1 MKPTFLVSTVSSVGM
16 ALLWGSLLAGRAA
29 QAQVITPLFPSG
41 TSIPVEPLPPSP
53 DIPTLPIVPDPRP
66 VPATPAPQRPLPR
79 GSFEEISRY
88 FRDLNRAKNL
98 ARQAAEIANGGLQ
111 RYRAEASMHG
121 AAIDSPFEEFEDAWI
136 FTFRG
141 GEPGFVQPSIETQV
155 RVDRRTFQTTIL
167 YNGPI
172 RSRR

>member
-1 MKPTFLVSTVSSVGM
+1 MKSIFRLCLGGVVIWGFLPS
-16 ALLWGSLLAGRAA
+16 A
-29 QAQVITPLFPSG
+29 QAQVVTPLFPEPAR
-41 TSIPVEPLPPSP
+41 TPIPVEPLPPSQ

-66 VPATPAPQRPLPR
+66 VPPTPPRPRPLPT
-79 GSFEEISRY
+79 GTFEEISRY

-121 AAIDSPFEEFEDAWI
+121 AAIDAPFEELEDAWI

-172 RSRR
+172 RSRP

>member
-1 MKPTFLVSTVSSVGM
+1 MRSLFPLCLAG
-16 ALLWGSLLAGRAA
+16 ALLWGSSLPA
-29 QAQVITPLFPSG
+29 QTQGIRPLFPEPSQ
-41 TSIPVEPLPPSP
+41 TPLPPSL

-172 RSRR
+172 RSLR

>member
-1 MKPTFLVSTVSSVGM
+1 MKFIFPLCLAG
-16 ALLWGSLLAGRAA
+16 ALWGSPLSA
-29 QAQVITPLFPSG
+29 QAQVVTPLFPEPAR
-41 TSIPVEPLPPSP
+41 TPIPVE
-53 DIPTLPIVPDPRP
+53 
-66 VPATPAPQRPLPR
+66 PLPR
-79 GSFEEISRY
+79 GSFEEVSRY

-121 AAIDSPFEEFEDAWI
+121 AAIDAPFEELEDAWI

-141 GEPGFVQPSIETQV
+141 GEPGFIRPSIETQV

-172 RSRR
+172 RSRP

>member
-1 MKPTFLVSTVSSVGM
+1 MKSIFPLCLGGVVI
-16 ALLWGSLLAGRAA
+16 WGSLLSA
-29 QAQVITPLFPSG
+29 QAQVVTPLFPEPAR
-41 TSIPVEPLPPSP
+41 TPIPVE
-53 DIPTLPIVPDPRP
+53 
-66 VPATPAPQRPLPR
+66 PLPR
-79 GSFEEISRY
+79 GSFEEVSRY

-121 AAIDSPFEEFEDAWI
+121 AAIDAPFEEFADAWI

-172 RSRR
+172 RSRP

>member
-1 MKPTFLVSTVSSVGM
+1 MKFIFPLCL
-16 ALLWGSLLAGRAA
+16 AGSLLSA
-29 QAQVITPLFPSG
+29 QAQGITPLFPE
-41 TSIPVEPLPPSP
+41 TSRTPIPVEPLPPSQ

-66 VPATPAPQRPLPR
+66 VPPTPAPQRPLPR
-79 GSFEEISRY
+79 GSFEEVSRY

-121 AAIDSPFEEFEDAWI
+121 AAIDAPFEEFADAWI

-141 GEPGFVQPSIETQV
+141 GEPGFTRPSIETQV

-172 RSRR
+172 RSLR

>member
-1 MKPTFLVSTVSSVGM
+1 MKSIFPLCLAGGSV
-16 ALLWGSLLAGRAA
+16 LIWGSLLSV
-29 QAQVITPLFPSG
+29 QAQVITPLFPE
-41 TSIPVEPLPPSP
+41 TSRTPIPLPPSQ

-66 VPATPAPQRPLPR
+66 VPTTSPRPRPLPT
-79 GSFEEISRY
+79 GTFEEISRY

-121 AAIDSPFEEFEDAWI
+121 AAIDAPFEEFADAWI

-141 GEPGFVQPSIETQV
+141 GEPGFTQPSIETQV

-172 RSRR
+172 RSLR

>member
-1 MKPTFLVSTVSSVGM
+1 MKSIFPLCLSGSLGGILF
-16 ALLWGSLLAGRAA
+16 WGSLLPV
-29 QAQVITPLFPSG
+29 QAQGITPLFPETFRTPS
-41 TSIPVEPLPPSP
+41 PVEPLPPSQ

-66 VPATPAPQRPLPR
+66 VPPTPAPRRPLPR

-121 AAIDSPFEEFEDAWI
+121 AAIDAPFEEFEDAWV

>member
-1 MKPTFLVSTVSSVGM
+1 MKSIFPLCLAGSLSGVLF
-16 ALLWGSLLAGRAA
+16 WGSCLLPV
-29 QAQVITPLFPSG
+29 QAQVVTPLFP
-41 TSIPVEPLPPSP
+41 EPAEPRFQSSRCPLAKIFPP
-53 DIPTLPIVPDPRP
+53 LPIVPDPRP
-66 VPATPAPQRPLPR
+66 VPPTPPRPRPLPT
-79 GSFEEISRY
+79 GTFEEISRY

-121 AAIDSPFEEFEDAWI
+121 AAIDAPFEEFEDAWV

>member
-1 MKPTFLVSTVSSVGM
+1 MKSIFPLCL
-16 ALLWGSLLAGRAA
+16 AGSLSGVLFWESLLPVRA
-29 QAQVITPLFPSG
+29 QGITPLFPETFRTPS
-41 TSIPVEPLPPSP
+41 PVEPLPPSQ

-66 VPATPAPQRPLPR
+66 VPPTPAPRRPLPR
-79 GSFEEISRY
+79 GSSEEISRY

-121 AAIDSPFEEFEDAWI
+121 AAIDAPFEEFEDAWV

>member
-1 MKPTFLVSTVSSVGM
+1 MKSIFPLCL
-16 ALLWGSLLAGRAA
+16 AGSLSGVLFWESLLPVRA
-29 QAQVITPLFPSG
+29 QGITPLFPETFRTPS
-41 TSIPVEPLPPSP
+41 PVEPLPPSQ

-66 VPATPAPQRPLPR
+66 VPPTPAPRRPLPR

-121 AAIDSPFEEFEDAWI
+121 AAIDAPFEEFEDAWV

>member
-1 MKPTFLVSTVSSVGM
+1 MRSLFPLCLAG
-16 ALLWGSLLAGRAA
+16 ALLWGSSLPA
-29 QAQVITPLFPSG
+29 QTQGIRPLFPEPSQ
-41 TSIPVEPLPPSP
+41 TPLPPSP

-141 GEPGFVQPSIETQV
+141 GRARLCPAQH
-155 RVDRRTFQTTIL
+155 
-167 YNGPI
+167 
-172 RSRR
+172 

>member
-1 MKPTFLVSTVSSVGM
+1 MRSLFPLCLAG
-16 ALLWGSLLAGRAA
+16 ALLWGSSLPA
-29 QAQVITPLFPSG
+29 QTQGIRPLFPEPSQ
-41 TSIPVEPLPPSP
+41 TPLPPSP

-141 GEPGFVQPSIETQV
+141 GEPGFVQPNIETQV

-172 RSRR
+172 RSLR

>member
-1 MKPTFLVSTVSSVGM
+1 MKSIFPICLAGSLGG
-16 ALLWGSLLAGRAA
+16 ALLWGSLLSA
-29 QAQVITPLFPSG
+29 QAQVITPLFPE
-41 TSIPVEPLPPSP
+41 TSQTPIPVEPLPPSP

-66 VPATPAPQRPLPR
+66 VPPTPAPRRPLPR
-79 GSFEEISRY
+79 GSFEEVSRY

-121 AAIDSPFEEFEDAWI
+121 AAIDSPFEEFEDAWV

-172 RSRR
+172 RSRP

>member
-1 MKPTFLVSTVSSVGM
+1 MKSIFPLCL
-16 ALLWGSLLAGRAA
+16 AGSLSGVLFWESLLPVRA
-29 QAQVITPLFPSG
+29 QGITPLFPETFRTPS
-41 TSIPVEPLPPSP
+41 PVELLPPSQ

-66 VPATPAPQRPLPR
+66 VPPTPTPRRLLPR

-121 AAIDSPFEEFEDAWI
+121 AAIDAPFEELEDAWI

-172 RSRR
+172 RSRP

>member
-1 MKPTFLVSTVSSVGM
+1 MKSIFPLCL
-16 ALLWGSLLAGRAA
+16 AGSLSGVLFWESLLPVRA
-29 QAQVITPLFPSG
+29 QGITSLFPETFRTPS
-41 TSIPVEPLPPSP
+41 PVEPLPPSQ

-66 VPATPAPQRPLPR
+66 ARSPSPRPRPLPT
-79 GSFEEISRY
+79 GTFEEISRY

-121 AAIDSPFEEFEDAWI
+121 AAIDAPFEEFEDAWV

>member
-1 MKPTFLVSTVSSVGM
+1 MKSIFPLCLAGSLGGILF
-16 ALLWGSLLAGRAA
+16 WGSLLPV
-29 QAQVITPLFPSG
+29 QAQGVTPLFPE
-41 TSIPVEPLPPSP
+41 TPLPPSQ

-66 VPATPAPQRPLPR
+66 VPPTPTPRRPLPR

-121 AAIDSPFEEFEDAWI
+121 AAIDAPFEEFEDAWV

-141 GEPGFVQPSIETQV
+141 GKPGFVQPSIETQV